1 MFQVQET
8 RIGYVDV
15 KHSDGVLFIL
25 TESKMRSF
33 NSTFNSGRSHNVVP
47 ILFAKED
54 VNIGGGMN
62 FNTAVFTAP
71 RSGLYQFHY
80 SEYYSNSSP
89 TQGSTLS
96 VHNIYLTVNKQ
107 PKSLV
112 PILPAVVKSSPA
124 SRPYDGSPVKLE
136 SLLMLKIGD
145 QVELV
150 QNKIGETAFIPSSTM
165 KRFALYSGRLIE
177 EESNF

>member
-25 TESKMRSF
+25 TESKMQSF
-33 NSTFNSGRSHNVVP
+33 NIAFNSGRSHNNAP

-62 FNTAVFTAP
+62 FNTTVFTAP

-89 TQGSTLS
+89 TTLS

-112 PILPAVVKSSPA
+112 PILPAVVKSSPT
-124 SRPYDGSPVKLE
+124 SPYDGSPVNLE

-150 QNKIGETAFIPSSTM
+150 QIKSGETAFIPSSTM